1 MHWNDLQKTFPLS
14 YYTSKSQQ
22 AENYLVL
29 PIKLMINR
37 FKSQSATDH
46 QIIMCSYFK
55 KYKTKYFNII
65 IVNRLKN
72 LPSKIYYIIAFLITK
87 YKKEE
92 D

>member
-46 QIIMCSYFK
+46 QIITWEEEGIV
-55 KYKTKYFNII
+55 TKPQVY
-65 IVNRLKN
+65 LQ
-72 LPSKIYYIIAFLITK
+72 
-87 YKKEE
+87 
-92 D
+92 